1 MFKHSLPTRAVAA
14 ATIMVVAGISLAGCG
29 AKRSTEA
36 LCQSVATHQ
45 ATYDSQR
52 KAKEEQGLSG
62 YLAIGASL
70 ESIKTMWSDFAK
82 VAPDEIKGDVKDVS
96 DAWDKMEEDALS
108 EQWLK
113 TLTSEMSNSSALDTV
128 DSFIAS
134 NCSK

>member
-1 MFKHSLPTRAVAA
+1 MRTIA
-14 ATIMVVAGISLAGCG
+14 ATTAVVLAGTALVGCG

-70 ESIKTMWSDFAK
+70 ESIKTMWSDFPKLHQTRLKMTLKMYPMHGRKFRKTTLASSGLLPSPAK
-82 VAPDEIKGDVKDVS
+82 CP
-96 DAWDKMEEDALS
+96 
-108 EQWLK
+108 
-113 TLTSEMSNSSALDTV
+113 TV
-128 DSFIAS
+128 PH
-134 NCSK
+134 

>member
-1 MFKHSLPTRAVAA
+1 MSKNSLPMRTIA
-14 ATIMVVAGISLAGCG
+14 ATTAVVLAGTALVGCG

-82 VAPDEIKGDVKDVS
+82 VAPDQIKDDVKDVS
-96 DAWDKMEEDALS
+96 DAWEKIQEDNLS
-108 EQWLK
+108 EQWVA
-113 TLTSEMSNSSALDTV
+113 TLTGEMSNSSALDTV
-128 DSFIAS
+128 DSFISA